1 MKEFSRHV
9 FTARQQQIL
18 QTIKSG
24 YPVNDIR
31 LLRKLSK
38 LGMVTLHAQTG
49 LIVRHVWGHLVRAFY
64 LEDAE
69 TFEVKGIGIFH
80 RKYVSG
86 CFCPYLVRAEFDDN
100 GNIKYW

>member
-18 QTIKSG
+18 QTIKPG

-49 LIVRHVWGHLVRAFY
+49 LIVRHVWGTWSALFISKMPKPLRLKV
-64 LEDAE
+64 
-69 TFEVKGIGIFH
+69 
-80 RKYVSG
+80 
-86 CFCPYLVRAEFDDN
+86 
-100 GNIKYW
+100 